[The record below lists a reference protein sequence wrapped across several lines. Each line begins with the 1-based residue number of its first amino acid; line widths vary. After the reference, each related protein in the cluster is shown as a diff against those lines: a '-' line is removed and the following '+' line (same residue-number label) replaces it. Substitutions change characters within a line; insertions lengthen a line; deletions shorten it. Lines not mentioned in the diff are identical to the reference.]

1 LMAGFRLA
9 VGLGG
14 AALVIALLAPLAIF
28 GAEAFRNPSMLK
40 IEVVAQGP
48 RLLLRVTYN
57 GTVPLHDFKIYA
69 GGTVIDVGTIRR
81 GVTLKPLT
89 PTEAA
94 ALEAHGVTGIRY
106 SIAGLYTVEQRGG
119 G

>member
-1 LMAGFRLA
+1 MMAGFRLA

-28 GAEAFRNPSMLK
+28 GAEAFKNPDMLVV
-40 IEVVAQGP
+40 EVVGEGSS
-48 RLLLRVTYN
+48 LELKVTYN
-57 GTVPLHDFKIYA
+57 GTVPLHDLEVYA
-69 GGTVIDVGTIRR
+69 GDTVISVGMVRH
-81 GVTLKPLT
+81 GVTLRALT
-89 PTEAA
+89 PEEAA
-94 ALEAHGVTGIRY
+94 ALEAYGVTGIRY

>member
-28 GAEAFRNPSMLK
+28 GAEAFKNPDMLK
-40 IEVVAQGP
+40 VEVVAQGSS
-48 RLLLRVTYN
+48 LVLRVTYN
-57 GTVPLHDFKIYA
+57 GTIPLHDLKIYA
-69 GGTVIDVGTIRR
+69 GDTVINVGTVKH
-81 GVTLKPLT
+81 GVTMRILSPG
-89 PTEAA
+89 EAA
-94 ALEAHGVTGIRY
+94 ALEAHGVTGIHY